1 MVSLLLQETLDGWSK
16 VASVAERGHL
26 APQEGLDLL
35 EIGLRL
41 NPHTECLHGFI
52 SNDCFVDLRCCLS
65 EEIELA
71 LLLVPKA

>member
-1 MVSLLLQETLDGWSK
+1 MVSLLLQETPDGWSK

-52 SNDCFVDLRCCLS
+52 SKDRFVDLGCYLS
-65 EEIELA
+65 EEIKLA